1 MQNGS
6 NKDPSKSFCI
16 IPWIHLNT
24 WPNGSVFQCCIT
36 DWRNVIGDLKKESL
50 NDVFNNEYMRDLR
63 KDLLKGEFPK
73 SCTKCYEQEHMGITS
88 FRQNANR
95 QFNEHIADIDK
106 KTDENGVVEDVKLHY
121 WDFRFSNLCNMKCR
135 MCGGHLSSLWN
146 ADEKA
151 VYGEPSESAPGGV
164 VNTKDLSVDNLYEL
178 LEYHMDHV
186 EEVYFAGGE
195 PLIMDEH
202 YYILEKLI
210 EKKRFDVRIRYN
222 TNLLKLK
229 FKKWD
234 NIELW
239 KHFEHVNVL
248 ASLDSMDAR
257 GEYIRKGTVWSTIEK
272 NVDRVMES
280 VNKKDIMFSIS
291 PTINLFNVKTTP
303 DFVDWL
309 MGKGLNMEKIH
320 LNNVLTNPSWY
331 HVNILLESDKQEI
344 IEKFNKHVDTIPED
358 QRSNLRGK
366 YDSIVDYLNAMR
378 HLEDGHAGPMSDE
391 QLSWN
396 LSKFYQV
403 TDLLDKHR
411 KENFLDVFPE
421 LESFYLKAKQ
431 EHWNRTHNGT

>member
-1 MQNGS
+1 MPGKNI
-6 NKDPSKSFCI
+6 KYY
-16 IPWIHLNT
+16 WIKLKLKEEFVDVDE
-24 WPNGSVFQCCIT
+24 VFIEK
-36 DWRNVIGDLKKESL
+36 I
-50 NDVFNNEYMRDLR
+50 FNEY
-63 KDLLKGEFPK
+63 ETNP
-73 SCTKCYEQEHMGITS
+73 
-88 FRQNANR
+88 AN
-95 QFNEHIADIDK
+95 Q
-106 KTDENGVVEDVKLHY
+106 VK
-121 WDFRFSNLCNMKCR
+121 
-135 MCGGHLSSLWN
+135 
-146 ADEKA
+146 
-151 VYGEPSESAPGGV
+151 
-164 VNTKDLSVDNLYEL
+164 
-178 LEYHMDHV
+178 
-186 EEVYFAGGE
+186 
-195 PLIMDEH
+195 
-202 YYILEKLI
+202 KLI

-248 ASLDSMDAR
+248 ASLDAMDQR

-272 NVDRVMES
+272 NVDRVMEA
-280 VNKKDIMFSIS
+280 VGKKDIMFSIS

-303 DFVDWL
+303 EFVDWL
-309 MGKGLNMEKIH
+309 MAKGLNMDKIH

-331 HVNILLESDKQEI
+331 HVNILLDSDKEEI
-344 IEKFNKHVDTIPED
+344 IEKFGKHVDTIPED

-366 YDSIVDYLNAMR
+366 YDSIIDYLKAMR

-391 QLSWN
+391 KLSWN

>member
-1 MQNGS
+1 MGCGVYTPRNENTNLIDIS
-6 NKDPSKSFCI
+6 SEWIIYNCDIESKSFQFNKTYFFNFRR
-16 IPWIHLNT
+16 W
-24 WPNGSVFQCCIT
+24 
-36 DWRNVIGDLKKESL
+36 
-50 NDVFNNEYMRDLR
+50 NDA
-63 KDLLKGEFPK
+63 DLLIFG
-73 SCTKCYEQEHMGITS
+73 
-88 FRQNANR
+88 
-95 QFNEHIADIDK
+95 
-106 KTDENGVVEDVKLHY
+106 
-121 WDFRFSNLCNMKCR
+121 
-135 MCGGHLSSLWN
+135 
-146 ADEKA
+146 
-151 VYGEPSESAPGGV
+151 
-164 VNTKDLSVDNLYEL
+164 
-178 LEYHMDHV
+178 
-186 EEVYFAGGE
+186 
-195 PLIMDEH
+195 
-202 YYILEKLI
+202 I
-210 EKKRFDVRIRYN
+210 EKKKFDVRIRYN

-257 GEYIRKGTVWSTIEK
+257 GEYVRKGTVWSTIEK
-272 NVDRVMES
+272 NVDRVMEA
-280 VNKKDIMFSIS
+280 VNARHIMFSIS

-303 DFVDWL
+303 EFVDWL
-309 MGKGLNMEKIH
+309 MGKGLNMERIH

-331 HVNILLESDKQEI
+331 HVNILQESDKQEI
-344 IEKFNKHVDTIPED
+344 IEKFHKHVDTVPED

-378 HLEDGHAGPMSDE
+378 QVDGGDAGPMSDE

-431 EHWNRTHNGT
+431 EHWNRKHDGS